1 MLLTIKMLCRS
12 NEHFHVKTNMVHTL
26 YRVKS
31 VGCMP
36 LESLK
41 IWLTKEEYR
50 RCANS
55 PYIEKTWFNLTTDVF
70 VALLFRIIILLNHYF
85 HLFSC

>member
-1 MLLTIKMLCRS
+1 
-12 NEHFHVKTNMVHTL
+12 VKTSMVHTL
-26 YRVKS
+26 YQVKS

-55 PYIEKTWFNLTTDVF
+55 PHIEKTWFNLTSDVF
-70 VALLFRIIILLNHYF
+70 VALLFRVNILLNHYF
-85 HLFSC
+85 DLISY